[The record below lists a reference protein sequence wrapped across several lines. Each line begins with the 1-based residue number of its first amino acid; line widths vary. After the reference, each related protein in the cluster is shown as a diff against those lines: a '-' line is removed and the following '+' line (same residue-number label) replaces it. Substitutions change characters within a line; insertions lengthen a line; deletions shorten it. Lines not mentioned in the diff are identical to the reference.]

1 MLLLAASDEM
11 SAIVAKAGGSGGA
24 HFLVLAGAS
33 AGLLSL
39 LHGSPFLAFLVGLFT
54 VAGAIV
60 LWLELL
66 AREAAIYVVVLM
78 LPLAFASMVWP
89 ARRKWAIRSV
99 ELLVA
104 LILSKFAIVAVL
116 ALGGAALGHG
126 PSEGVAGMLAGFVLV
141 TLGVFAPWA
150 LLRMLPLAELASGAV
165 SSLRSEG
172 RAIGGHLDAAE
183 ARAEYAGDW
192 AALVATRLRSP
203 LDDGGVHAES
213 STRSDGAAA
222 AEAGRLKELEAG
234 PAAGGGDDDLGGES
248 TDGDGPGDGPGG
260 GPADGGGPPDAVD
273 EGPGPAGRELRAVP
287 SDEPSPEVPAGAEPP
302 GDSIYEPGTRTLH
315 LGLEENWPRP
325 DPIVMPKTA
334 PGNEAAGE
342 ERTGDRRPRPAPARA
357 GARGRGAVTP
367 GRLTYRFGPLER
379 RGILGP
385 VRAGQALMLGRRR
398 AAGDRGARPVPD
410 GGRSDR
416 RDVAVRRL
424 GARRRRA
431 NRRADDRGVGAG
443 RDLIVLRRVLGRARV
458 SLGAPRR
465 GLSARDPRPADVG
478 SDSPRPA
485 PRRSVRGVRDRR
497 ASTTETASI
506 GALSERGGRTAD
518 GGARLPRRRLL
529 AARPRGAGAAAGALG
544 PGAVRRG
551 EHADQANPVGR
562 AHRPGPGRR
571 ARPLAARRARS
582 GGAAARHADDRLLP
596 RADRHDRQGRPRSTR
611 SCSRCRSMR
620 VAYATVGSRR
630 SARALIEQTERVAQ
644 GLEAAEVTVLGAL
657 SPGQLARAL
666 RTAFDPYAR
675 SELAALETADPD
687 RDGLAEANAW
697 PLGARERWDHY
708 RSDGAVHAT
717 YWIGGWPRVDVS
729 PMFMDALLGRSSAV
743 RTVAVTFEPISA
755 GALDARG
762 RSRGHPRSRRPRASA
777 AGSGSPRPLASA
789 RRRTPR
795 SAARRSSPPV
805 TARCA
810 WPAS

>member
-1 MLLLAASDEM
+1 MSLASAGRRAAALSLVVAGFALIPTPAPAGANIGNAVCGAAGLFSGIAGKACKVLEHGKQIVGAGKQLATGHVGQAVKTALGGGSSSSSGTASTAIGLAAIGTWVFGGAKFALHETAKVLGETTSPQLTTTWFSSAYWRVAGIAAVLTLPFLFAAAVQALMRSDLALLTRAAFGYLPLAFLAVSIAAPLVMLLLAASDEM

-273 EGPGPAGRELRAVP
+273 EGPGPAGRELRAVQ
-287 SDEPSPEVPAGAEPP
+287 SNEPSPEVPAGAEPP

-342 ERTGDRRPRPAPARA
+342 ERTA
-357 GARGRGAVTP
+357 T
-367 GRLTYRFGPLER
+367 
-379 RGILGP
+379 
-385 VRAGQALMLGRRR
+385 
-398 AAGDRGARPVPD
+398 
-410 GGRSDR
+410 
-416 RDVAVRRL
+416 
-424 GARRRRA
+424 
-431 NRRADDRGVGAG
+431 DDH
-443 RDLIVLRRVLGRARV
+443 
-458 SLGAPRR
+458 
-465 GLSARDPRPADVG
+465 DPRPPEQEPED
-478 SDSPRPA
+478 
-485 PRRSVRGVRDRR
+485 
-497 ASTTETASI
+497 
-506 GALSERGGRTAD
+506 GAL
-518 GGARLPRRRLL
+518 
-529 AARPRGAGAAAGALG
+529 
-544 PGAVRRG
+544 
-551 EHADQANPVGR
+551 
-562 AHRPGPGRR
+562 
-571 ARPLAARRARS
+571 
-582 GGAAARHADDRLLP
+582 
-596 RADRHDRQGRPRSTR
+596 
-611 SCSRCRSMR
+611 
-620 VAYATVGSRR
+620 
-630 SARALIEQTERVAQ
+630 
-644 GLEAAEVTVLGAL
+644 
-657 SPGQLARAL
+657 
-666 RTAFDPYAR
+666 
-675 SELAALETADPD
+675 
-687 RDGLAEANAW
+687 
-697 PLGARERWDHY
+697 
-708 RSDGAVHAT
+708 
-717 YWIGGWPRVDVS
+717 
-729 PMFMDALLGRSSAV
+729 
-743 RTVAVTFEPISA
+743 
-755 GALDARG
+755 
-762 RSRGHPRSRRPRASA
+762 
-777 AGSGSPRPLASA
+777 
-789 RRRTPR
+789 
-795 SAARRSSPPV
+795 
-805 TARCA
+805 
-810 WPAS
+810 